1 MGRDQ
6 SKKSESKRRERER
19 ERERFSSVVRFISRF
34 NSITYDDELK
44 ETLKGRERERKR
56 NREREKRKHEVWCLE
71 SVHGGSGRASC
82 LSRHRTTEGA
92 GTAALRPRGGAS
104 AALSLRKARHVAV
117 VKTWAKANKAEPQAD
132 AVTDADWEEKVL
144 KSELPVLVDFWAP
157 WCGPCRMIAPLVD
170 ELAEE
175 YKGKLLAVKLN
186 TDESPAVATE
196 YGIRSIPTVM
206 IFKNGKKMD
215 TVIGAVPK
223 QTLAQTID
231 KYVDD

>member
-1 MGRDQ
+1 MG
-6 SKKSESKRRERER
+6 R

-71 SVHGGSGRASC
+71 SVHGESGLPTRGSGRASC

-117 VKTWAKANKAEPQAD
+117 MKTWAKANKAEPQAD
-132 AVTDADWEEKVL
+132 AVTDADWEEKV
-144 KSELPVLVDFWAP
+144 
-157 WCGPCRMIAPLVD
+157 
-170 ELAEE
+170 
-175 YKGKLLAVKLN
+175 
-186 TDESPAVATE
+186 
-196 YGIRSIPTVM
+196 
-206 IFKNGKKMD
+206 
-215 TVIGAVPK
+215 
-223 QTLAQTID
+223 
-231 KYVDD
+231 